1 MLFGCHLEL
10 CPQMKTIMKEV
21 AEAELA
27 KMKFAQVIV
36 ALGLSI

>member
-1 MLFGCHLEL
+1 
-10 CPQMKTIMKEV
+10 MKTIMKDKEV

-27 KMKFAQVIV
+27 KMKFAQAIV